1 MQEACHDAI
10 GAPVAQHLRG
20 GDRSGSGGRGNG
32 GGGGGGGGHNG
43 GLGSVVA
50 LFVRPLFEMMGE

>member
-1 MQEACHDAI
+1 MLEAWHDAI
-10 GAPVAQHLRG
+10 GAPAAQHLRG

-32 GGGGGGGGHNG
+32 GGGGGGHNG

-50 LFVRPLFEMMGE
+50 LFVRLLFEVMGE